1 MLNITQRGYVI
12 LRVAKNHEI
21 FNWISMNHIVN
32 NLLKLQQRI
41 KHTEST
47 YGRTSHSV
55 QLIAVSK
62 TKSVSMIEQ
71 AIAAGQIAFGENYV
85 QEAIEKII
93 ALEKY
98 NLEWHFIGTIQ
109 SNKTKSIAKYFQWVH
124 SVDTFNI
131 AERLSK
137 QRHPDLPPLNICIQ
151 VNIDE
156 EKNKSGTSLNELTEV
171 ALAINQLP
179 QLKLRGLMTI
189 PAPRKTFIEQR
200 KTFHQLNTAFQ
211 QLNKAGL
218 SLDTLSMGMS
228 EDFEAAIAEGATL
241 IRIGTAI
248 FGARDK

>member
-1 MLNITQRGYVI
+1 
-12 LRVAKNHEI
+12 
-21 FNWISMNHIVN
+21 MNHIVN
-32 NLLKLQQRI
+32 NLLKLHERI
-41 KHTEST
+41 KHTQIT
-47 YGRTSHSV
+47 YGRTSDSV

-62 TKSVSMIEQ
+62 TKPVSMIEQ

-93 ALEKY
+93 ALKQY
-98 NLEWHFIGTIQ
+98 KLEWHFIGTIQ
-109 SNKTKSIAKYFQWVH
+109 TNKTKLMADYFQWVH
-124 SVDTFNI
+124 SVDKVNI

-156 EKNKSGTSLNELTEV
+156 EKNKSGIRLNELIEM
-171 ALAINQLP
+171 ALRINQLP
-179 QLKLRGLMTI
+179 QLKLRGLMAI
-189 PAPRKTFIEQR
+189 PAPQKSFIEQR
-200 KTFHQLNTAFQ
+200 KSFHQLNIALQ
-211 QLNKAGL
+211 KLNAAGL